1 MILDP
6 SGLACFGAL
15 KTLQSIEYL
24 YNKTQVHKITKMPFG
39 LGKTIEIPLVKWKN
53 TKCP

>member
-15 KTLQSIEYL
+15 KTLQLIEYL
-24 YNKTQVHKITKMPFG
+24 YNKTQVHEITKMPFG
-39 LGKTIEIPLVKWKN
+39 LSKNIEIPLVKWKN
-53 TKCP
+53 KKCP